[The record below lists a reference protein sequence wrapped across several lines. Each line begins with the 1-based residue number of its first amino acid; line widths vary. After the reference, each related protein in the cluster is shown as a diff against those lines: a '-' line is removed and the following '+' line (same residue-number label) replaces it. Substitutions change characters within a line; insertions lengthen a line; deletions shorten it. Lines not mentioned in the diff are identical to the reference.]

1 MKHTKVMLNNVLSEK
16 QNRDK
21 IKYKNIQMVLDHLLQ
36 FGHTISLNITC
47 KNVIQVVCLGIC
59 ACTIDNRDLQKSKF
73 KSPISKK
80 VKAINDLE
88 GS

>member
-1 MKHTKVMLNNVLSEK
+1 
-16 QNRDK
+16 
-21 IKYKNIQMVLDHLLQ
+21 MVLDHLLQ

>member
-21 IKYKNIQMVLDHLLQ
+21 FKYKNIQMVLDHLLQ

-47 KNVIQVVCLGIC
+47 KNVIQVVCLSIR
-59 ACTIDNRDLQKSKF
+59 ACPIDNWDLQKIK
-73 KSPISKK
+73 I
-80 VKAINDLE
+80 
-88 GS
+88 

>member
-21 IKYKNIQMVLDHLLQ
+21 IKYKNIEMVLDHLLQ
-36 FGHTISLNITC
+36 FGQTISLNITC
-47 KNVIQVVCLGIC
+47 KNGIQVVCLGIC